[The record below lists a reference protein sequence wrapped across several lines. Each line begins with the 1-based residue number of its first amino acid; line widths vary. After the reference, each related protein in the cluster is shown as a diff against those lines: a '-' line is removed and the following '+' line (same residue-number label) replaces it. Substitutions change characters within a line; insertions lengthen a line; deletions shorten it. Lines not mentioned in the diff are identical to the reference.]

1 MMKLMYQIANRKTLS
16 KAFEWCC
23 KAREEYPASSDIWI
37 LRERWESIL
46 LLLQA
51 QLLAGTYRFSPMEG
65 YVTGAEGSHHFWSA
79 TDAVVIKAIS
89 LVLTEYLQPK
99 LSRNCTHVRGNGGM
113 TEALRI
119 LRTKVSANEFFV
131 RSDIKDY
138 YASINHEIL
147 LQQLS
152 QLVDEPEVLAL
163 IKLSLNR
170 LELHNGQLVE
180 IRQGIPLR
188 SSLSPLLA
196 AIALNDLDQ
205 AMDKLHISYVRF
217 MDDWVILA
225 ANRSRLK
232 KHIRLMYQ
240 VLNKLKLIVHPDK
253 TRMGRIAKGISFL
266 GFILKHKPRLELAGM
281 SLQKLHERVKFIL
294 RKKNINYP
302 TKLVKLRAYAGHY
315 LAWLRGVSLN
325 WQPLLQVGKKALI
338 TLFG

>member
-1 MMKLMYQIANRKTLS
+1 MMKLIYQIAKRKPLT

-46 LLLQA
+46 PLLQA

-99 LSRNCTHVRGNGGM
+99 LSRNCTHIRGNGGM

-119 LRTKVSANEFFV
+119 LRTKISVNEFFV

-147 LQQLS
+147 LQQIS

-188 SSLSPLLA
+188 SSLSSLLA

-205 AMDKLHISYVRF
+205 AMDKQHITYVRF

-225 ANRSRLK
+225 PNRSRLK
-232 KHIRLMYQ
+232 K
-240 VLNKLKLIVHPDK
+240 
-253 TRMGRIAKGISFL
+253 
-266 GFILKHKPRLELAGM
+266 
-281 SLQKLHERVKFIL
+281 
-294 RKKNINYP
+294 
-302 TKLVKLRAYAGHY
+302 
-315 LAWLRGVSLN
+315 
-325 WQPLLQVGKKALI
+325 
-338 TLFG
+338 